1 MAIHIYISG
10 DSVIDGY
17 QGEMILL
24 SYDATGTSRPA
35 AVQVC
40 RLIFGRR
47 RTDRHGRVR
56 AEPGFIHRPG
66 VVWIGQSVLIL
77 PPRDAEELA
86 GKLTRLRV
94 RVATAPVAIAHPML
108 ERFRRPSEP
117 LA

>member
-1 MAIHIYISG
+1 MAVYIYIDG
-10 DSVIDGY
+10 DCVIDGEPE
-17 QGEMILL
+17 QRMLL

-56 AEPGFIHRPG
+56 DEPGFIHRAG
-66 VVWIGQSVLIL
+66 VVWIGQSVLVL

-86 GKLTRLRV
+86 GQLRRLRV
-94 RVATAPVAIAHPML
+94 RVAMAPVAIAHPML
-108 ERFRRPSEP
+108 ERFRRPS
-117 LA
+117 AAVA